1 MEVTVRAASI
11 DDAAALAGF
20 AARVFGEVF
29 GPGNGEQDMASYLAE
44 AFGPDIQRA
53 EIAAPGAI
61 VLIAESRGGG
71 MAGYLHIAA
80 SATPSCVTGV
90 NAVELKRLYVE
101 PTLHSRGTG
110 KALLDEGVSRARA
123 AGAVTVWLGVWEHN
137 TRAQQFYRRE
147 GFERV
152 GEHTF
157 LLGTDRQTDWI
168 MQRSLSPLASSPE
181 PAAAGLP

>member
-1 MEVTVRAASI
+1 MPDVTVRAASI
-11 DDAAALAGF
+11 DDAAALAEF
-20 AARVFGEVF
+20 AARVFAEVF
-29 GPGNGEQDMASYLAE
+29 GPGNDEADMASYLAE
-44 AFGPDIQRA
+44 AFGPEIQRA

-80 SATPSCVTGV
+80 SATPAGVTGE

-101 PTLHSRGTG
+101 PALHSRGAG
-110 KALLDEGVSRARA
+110 KALLDEGLSRARA
-123 AGAVTVWLGVWEHN
+123 SGAATVWLGVWEHN
-137 TRAQQFYRRE
+137 TRAQKFYRRE

-157 LLGTDRQTDWI
+157 LLGSDPQTDWI
-168 MQRSLSPLASSPE
+168 MQRALTPT
-181 PAAAGLP
+181 